1 MPVSEEK
8 LVAVVPENH
17 ALADR
22 NSVTIKELGQYPQVT
37 FTPASGLYHFIDPV
51 MLVYIIPEL
60 LHKRTWIPV
69 FHHSHVYVTTAVQI
83 LNI

>member
-1 MPVSEEK
+1 MIFCSRAEGEKEISFVPVSEEK

-37 FTPASGLYHFIDPV
+37 FTPASGLYFVIR
-51 MLVYIIPEL
+51 EL
-60 LHKRTWIPV
+60 SKGRT
-69 FHHSHVYVTTAVQI
+69 FTGDG
-83 LNI
+83 L